1 MPLLIKKGEI
11 ESMSRVSPI
20 THSQTDFDSYRATQ
34 LLRSRSGALLREA
47 FKNVLTD
54 NHFAKKPLADRGGT
68 PPPLNRQSPK
78 FF

>member
-54 NHFAKKPLADRGGT
+54 NHFAKKPLADRGGYT
-68 PPPLNRQSPK
+68 PPFMDNPQST
-78 FF
+78 

>member
-54 NHFAKKPLADRGGT
+54 NPQKIF
-68 PPPLNRQSPK
+68 
-78 FF
+78 